1 MCCWSVGLSIA
12 CLAISADIASGYSVV
27 DGMRAAAAGAS
38 SLGVSC
44 SSLLQVATI
53 PSWKLGENH
62 QEQLVNEQLQTDQT
76 TIGSLEYGPLTGNV
90 MGYPGQFNPGTYSEI
105 SDHITPPGGKRSRH
119 HEAITS
125 TSGQDLQ
132 RCPIIQLPP
141 VVFALPKEEG
151 WAGMALTSL
160 SREKGIWMSE
170 SGAAL
175 ATWEEHLMSTL
186 WQTIHINSLDGR
198 LALKAVP
205 RTEGQLLEM
214 YGWKADKAADKES
227 KTFLIADCDDEIMF
241 VLRLQLGLP
250 DSMEVYDRL
259 GGLAVRS
266 LTKLNVAHHQFVGPG
281 GSLLATAESPGLSM
295 NVTRPPPPDKGERG
309 VIQPYAVRF
318 EDGGYPNASRILDQ
332 DYRWVLLLALQAR
345 AVVNAQAGWAP
356 IWPTV
361 RASVWWIA
369 WWTFSVVLLLACVFL
384 LRLVYPE
391 ITPRNVRYIVTGD
404 VKRGLRL
411 AYT

>member
-1 MCCWSVGLSIA
+1 M
-12 CLAISADIASGYSVV
+12 AS
-27 DGMRAAAAGAS
+27 
-38 SLGVSC
+38 
-44 SSLLQVATI
+44 
-53 PSWKLGENH
+53 
-62 QEQLVNEQLQTDQT
+62 
-76 TIGSLEYGPLTGNV
+76 
-90 MGYPGQFNPGTYSEI
+90 
-105 SDHITPPGGKRSRH
+105 
-119 HEAITS
+119 
-125 TSGQDLQ
+125 
-132 RCPIIQLPP
+132 
-141 VVFALPKEEG
+141 
-151 WAGMALTSL
+151 TSL

-295 NVTRPPPPDKGERG
+295 NVTRPPPPDEGERG

-361 RASVWWIA
+361 RTSVWWIA

-391 ITPRNVRYIVTGD
+391 MTPRNVRYIVTGD